1 MVLLR
6 SGGSCDVP
14 VVTLGILQA
23 VLTLAVVL
31 VRRLAQDRRAV
42 SLGMLEVRVDIG
54 HVHHDATCGRA
65 RQLRRG
71 QTAGRG
77 VEPDALFAG
86 SHLAVDD
93 RARAVLDEASG
104 GEAEHVDEEVM
115 TGTDVLVRH
124 HRDEIEERVRH
135 RRHTRAVSRPAIPLS
150 RHLLRVRDLIDRAY
164 AEDLDVAALARSAA
178 VSPAYFSRSF
188 KAAFGETP
196 HQYLMTRRME
206 RAKAL
211 LRAGE
216 LTVTDVCFAV
226 GFSSLGS
233 FSTQFKRLVGESP
246 STYRQRDGHG
256 ELARLPS
263 CYVRMWTRPQLG
275 SFREARELP
284 LP

>member
-1 MVLLR
+1 M
-6 SGGSCDVP
+6 
-14 VVTLGILQA
+14 
-23 VLTLAVVL
+23 
-31 VRRLAQDRRAV
+31 
-42 SLGMLEVRVDIG
+42 
-54 HVHHDATCGRA
+54 
-65 RQLRRG
+65 
-71 QTAGRG
+71 
-77 VEPDALFAG
+77 
-86 SHLAVDD
+86 
-93 RARAVLDEASG
+93 
-104 GEAEHVDEEVM
+104 
-115 TGTDVLVRH
+115 
-124 HRDEIEERVRH
+124 
-135 RRHTRAVSRPAIPLS
+135 SRPAIPLS

-164 AEDLDVAALARSAA
+164 AEDLDVATLAASAA

-246 STYRQRDGHG
+246 SAYRERDGHG
-256 ELARLPS
+256 ELARLPN

-275 SFREARELP
+275 SFREAR
-284 LP
+284 